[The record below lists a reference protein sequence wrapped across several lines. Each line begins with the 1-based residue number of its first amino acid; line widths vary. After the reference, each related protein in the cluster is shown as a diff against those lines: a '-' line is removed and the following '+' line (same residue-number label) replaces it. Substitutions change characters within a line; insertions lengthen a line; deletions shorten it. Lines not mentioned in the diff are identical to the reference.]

1 MGPQLPGRSGSLV
14 QGGVPAVAA
23 LSYGVLDMNS
33 RLLTSQLPFSKD
45 APGALVPFR
54 ADLSNS
60 HHSTVSTEPPRNLQP
75 HPALSTTR
83 GSMAPASLPLGPTQ
97 DPLGPS

>member
-1 MGPQLPGRSGSLV
+1 MSLNPDLGEGAVIMGAGVQTQLCPRRTSMGPQLPGRSGSLV

-33 RLLTSQLPFSKD
+33 RLLTSQPPFSKD

-60 HHSTVSTEPPRNLQP
+60 HHSTMSTEPP
-75 HPALSTTR
+75 
-83 GSMAPASLPLGPTQ
+83 GG
-97 DPLGPS
+97 